1 MSVPSNAAAKKWQE
15 TMLDIRKKSY
25 WIVGLL
31 ILGFSAYFYYTGLKK
46 PVAGVLWFFGGFLIT
61 YYYWVKWFV
70 LPMPPDPDLV
80 MTSGSCPDYL
90 SVVPNNIGLYT
101 PSTPT
106 QYFCVDYVGV
116 SRNGALKKM
125 NPTQISTLISDPSY
139 TFSVDPAK
147 DFANESSKAA
157 FIQRLIRAGLS
168 FNSVGDS
175 STPANMGAGSN
186 IPTFSGTTTVVP
198 PTPSGLTPVSGVT
211 GTFSLTGDQLI
222 NDFKEVM
229 TFSKANNITGSNTTD
244 AQNQLI
250 LNDLITK
257 GLVPAGITIDQMKT
271 AFTTAG
277 ANLTDAQKGQL
288 VAMALSMAK
297 PS

>member
-25 WIVGLL
+25 WIFGLL

-46 PVAGVLWFFGGFLIT
+46 PVAGVLWFLGGFIII

-70 LPMPPDPDLV
+70 LPTPPDPDLV
-80 MTSGSCPDYL
+80 TTAGSCPDYL
-90 SVVPNNIGLYT
+90 SVVPNNIGVYT

-125 NPTQISTLISDPSY
+125 NPDQLQTLIKDPSY
-139 TFSVDPAK
+139 RFSVDPVV
-147 DFANESSKAA
+147 DFANESTKAA

-211 GTFSLTGDQLI
+211 GTIPSMTGGT
-222 NDFKEVM
+222 VPG
-229 TFSKANNITGSNTTD
+229 A
-244 AQNQLI
+244 
-250 LNDLITK
+250 
-257 GLVPAGITIDQMKT
+257 LVG
-271 AFTTAG
+271 G
-277 ANLTDAQKGQL
+277 A
-288 VAMALSMAK
+288 ALSR
-297 PS
+297 